1 MPTWLP
7 DELLKRFGPLPH
19 NPNNVKPAP
28 PAAADQLHVLE
39 EGEVP
44 PVLTVAMTQG
54 DNDLFCPLTLSPA
67 PLPVLLCNATSNTP
81 TPVIVPKEEAIDLE
95 ALVKLSAKEAIDL
108 IYLDDDKNSVSYYV
122 YSPTTSVHEITAP
135 GAEEDMHPGEGW
147 KVFTVA
153 LDQDLFYLADETGT
167 MTITKYLKYK
177 LGWMDDE
184 MMLSGSLGKGRP
196 SHTKP
201 LVASPWSMPIGMPHS
216 QYDLS
221 LFKKA
226 LQWDADIDE
235 AIWDIGDCRLQADIR
250 CYQQIP
256 GQMSAAQKDLAA
268 VEEKEREAHQAWT
281 AWQWQ
286 VANLECDKA
295 DIHSRLVTAN
305 AHPWL
310 QQKLREGWQW
320 HADRQAAC
328 SIVPSIFSASRAKW
342 LTPHQ
347 QPWRHRQ
354 PCSQLLLDV

>member
-281 AWQWQ
+281 AWQ
-286 VANLECDKA
+286 
-295 DIHSRLVTAN
+295 
-305 AHPWL
+305 
-310 QQKLREGWQW
+310 
-320 HADRQAAC
+320 
-328 SIVPSIFSASRAKW
+328 
-342 LTPHQ
+342 
-347 QPWRHRQ
+347 
-354 PCSQLLLDV
+354 